1 MATDH
6 QAQQQRSEDEGRME
20 QRLYGS
26 ADFNRIVAEVNCGYA
41 TRQPLFKEI
50 ERRTRRKLIC
60 YVALVGH
67 PASAISPDDVVPF
80 SSLLTDLDGFDG
92 LDVMM
97 HSGGGNADVAEKLI
111 MMCRTFTGSRP
122 LRVIVPNY
130 AKSAATLFALGTDCI
145 VMGYTSELGP
155 IDPQIP
161 QVRPG
166 GQVVFTSAKSFLVSL
181 NKVIEEAARSN
192 TLNPALIPILS
203 NIDLAFLEE
212 VEKSIVRSREFAIK
226 WLKRHMLAA
235 NPEAAPGIAD
245 ELLNVEKYLSHG
257 MVIDA
262 DEAERVGLTVDKRV
276 PQDDLWGVIWE
287 LYCRCELFL
296 RQTQQ
301 VKLFES
307 ESSSTAIR
315 AMPV

>member
-1 MATDH
+1 MATDQ
-6 QAQQQRSEDEGRME
+6 QAQEQPPQDEGRMQ

-26 ADFNRIVAEVNCGYA
+26 ADFNRIVAEVGCAYA

-50 ERRTRRKLIC
+50 QRKTRRKLIS

-67 PASAISPDDVVPF
+67 PASAISADDVVPF
-80 SSLLTDLDGFDG
+80 SSLLTDLEGFEG

-111 MMCRTFTGSRP
+111 MMCRTFTGDNP
-122 LRVIVPNY
+122 LRVIVPSY

-166 GQVVFTSAKSFLVSL
+166 GQVVFTSAKSFLDSL
-181 NKVIEEAARSN
+181 DKVKKEAEETK

-203 NIDLAFLEE
+203 NVDLAFLEE
-212 VEKSIVRSREFAIK
+212 VRRSIDRSREFAVK
-226 WLKRHMLAA
+226 WLKRHMLSSRPWAA
-235 NPEAAPGIAD
+235 RRVAEK
-245 ELLNVEKYLSHG
+245 LLNVEKYLSHG

-262 DEAERVGLTVDKRV
+262 GEAERIGLTVEKLA
-276 PQDDLWGVIWE
+276 PQDDLWSMIWE
-287 LYCRCELFL
+287 LYCRSELFL
-296 RQTQQ
+296 RHTQQ
-301 VKLFES
+301 VKLFET
-307 ESSSTAIR
+307 ESSSTGVR
-315 AMPV
+315 AMPP